1 MYSQFYSADLDCWN
15 IWNVQTDSKP
25 AEDYMDDDLDD
36 VLIKAVQGVAEE
48 KPVEDEMFEEPLSA
62 TDVSVQTE
70 SINDQEGAS
79 LPQEQKLLPTGKLT
93 L

>member
-1 MYSQFYSADLDCWN
+1 MYSQFYPADLDCSN
-15 IWNVQTDSKP
+15 IWSMQTDSKP

-48 KPVEDEMFEEPLSA
+48 KPVADEMVEEPPSA
-62 TDVSVQTE
+62 TDASVQTE

-79 LPQEQKLLPTGKLT
+79 LPQERKLPSTGKLI